1 MTGIT
6 IERVLSFAEARASV
20 EEQAARGL
28 SQPRAGETID
38 LLAAR
43 GRVLAEDVAADRD
56 LPPFPRAARDG
67 YAVRAADLAGAS
79 ESSTV
84 LLKVIGEVAAGA
96 AAELP
101 QVIAGQ
107 AVAIMT
113 GAPVPESADAVVMV
127 EHTRLVTH
135 ASPFVPPPSK
145 CSSRNILVE
154 LTRSAQKGENIVPRG
169 AEGLRGAIL
178 LKSGARLTPAAL
190 GLAASAGKAKVRVF
204 ARPRIAVLATGNE
217 LVEVGAQ
224 PGAHQ
229 VRNSNSYSLAAQIAE
244 ASGESVLLG
253 IAPDEP
259 ALLRMLIEKGLES
272 DLLLISGGVSVGRYD
287 LVEQI
292 LRELQAEFF
301 FTGVLIQPG
310 KPLVFGRARNKYFF
324 GLPGNPVSTLVT
336 FDLFVRPMMAAL
348 AGAQPEPLHLL
359 QARLR
364 SDIKTKTG
372 LTRFLPGL
380 LTSEREQT
388 EVELIKWQ
396 GSGDLVSASRA
407 NCYVVTP
414 PDRERIAAGE
424 MIAVIPN

>member
-1 MTGIT
+1 M
-6 IERVLSFAEARASV
+6 V
-20 EEQAARGL
+20 
-28 SQPRAGETID
+28 D

-43 GRVLAEDVAADRD
+43 GRMLAEDVVADRD

-67 YAVRAADLAGAS
+67 YAVRAADIAGAS
-79 ESSTV
+79 QSSPI
-84 LLKVIGEVAAGA
+84 LLKVIGEIPAGVAD
-96 AAELP
+96 LP

-113 GAPVPESADAVVMV
+113 GAPVPHSADAVVMV
-127 EHTRLVTH
+127 EHTRRVAQ
-135 ASPFVPPPSK
+135 ASPSSPPPSK

-154 LTRSAQKGENIVPRG
+154 LVRSAQPGENIVPRG

-178 LKSGARLTPAAL
+178 LKSGTQLTPAAL
-190 GLAASAGKAKVRVF
+190 ALATSAGKAQLKVF
-204 ARPRIAVLATGNE
+204 ARPRVAVLATGSE
-217 LVEVGAQ
+217 LVEVSAQ

-229 VRNSNSYSLAAQIAE
+229 IRNSNSYSLAAQIAE
-244 ASGESVLLG
+244 AGAEPGLLG

-259 ALLRMLIEKGLES
+259 ARLRDLIAKGFEA

-292 LRELQAEFF
+292 LGQFEADFF

-310 KPLVFGRARNKYFF
+310 KPLVFGRAKKKYFF

-336 FDLFVRPMMAAL
+336 FDLFVRPMIDAL
-348 AGAQPEPLHLL
+348 AGAQPAPLHFV
-359 QARLR
+359 QARLK
-364 SDIKTKTG
+364 SEIKTKTG

-380 LTSEREQT
+380 LTGASEQT

-396 GSGDLVSASRA
+396 GSGDLVSAARA
-407 NCYVVTP
+407 NCYVVIP

-424 MIAVIPN
+424 MISLLPL